1 MNSIYKL
8 KTLWGCKMSTQ
19 QWHKIIFSYSQI
31 TTGDD
36 SELIDMFNK
45 IFMEVGAPQ
54 NFALFSEIPESGPA
68 LIHYLSP
75 AASKDMGSLIRKYSG
90 TPCEKPKNVKL
101 RLLVG
106 YQSVEKDIDK
116 L

>member
-1 MNSIYKL
+1 ML
-8 KTLWGCKMSTQ
+8 RQ
-19 QWHKIIFSYSQI
+19 QWHKIVFSHSQI
-31 TTGDD
+31 TTGDN
-36 SELIDMFNK
+36 SEMMDMFNK
-45 IFMEVGAPQ
+45 IFMKLGAPQ
-54 NFALFSEIPESGPA
+54 NFALFSEIPESGPD

-90 TPCEKPKNVKL
+90 TSCEKPENVKL

>member
-1 MNSIYKL
+1 
-8 KTLWGCKMSTQ
+8 
-19 QWHKIIFSYSQI
+19 
-31 TTGDD
+31 
-36 SELIDMFNK
+36 
-45 IFMEVGAPQ
+45 MEFGAPQ
-54 NFALFSEIPESGPA
+54 NFALFSEIPKSGPD

-90 TPCEKPKNVKL
+90 TPCEKPENVKL

-106 YQSVEKDIDK
+106 YQSVEKNIDN

>member
-1 MNSIYKL
+1 
-8 KTLWGCKMSTQ
+8 MSAQ
-19 QWHKIIFSYSQI
+19 QWHKIVFSHSQI
-31 TTGDD
+31 TAGDEK
-36 SELIDMFNK
+36 ELMDIFNK
-45 IFMEVGAPQ
+45 IFMELGAPQ
-54 NFALFSEIPESGPA
+54 NFALLSEIPESGPE

-75 AASKDMGSLIRKYSG
+75 AASKDMGSVIRKYSS

-106 YQSVEKDIDK
+106 YQSVEKNINK

>member
-1 MNSIYKL
+1 
-8 KTLWGCKMSTQ
+8 MSAQ
-19 QWHKIIFSYSQI
+19 LWHKIVFSHSQI
-31 TTGDD
+31 SAGND
-36 SELIDMFNK
+36 SELMDMFNK
-45 IFMEVGAPQ
+45 IFMELGAPQ
-54 NFALFSEIPESGPA
+54 NFALLSEIPESGPD

-75 AASKDMGSLIRKYSG
+75 AASKDTGSIIRKYSG
-90 TPCEKPKNVKL
+90 TPCEKPENVKL

>member
-1 MNSIYKL
+1 
-8 KTLWGCKMSTQ
+8 MSTQ
-19 QWHKIIFSYSQI
+19 QWHKIVFSHSQI
-31 TTGDD
+31 SAGDD
-36 SELIDMFNK
+36 SEMMDMFNK
-45 IFMEVGAPQ
+45 IFMDLGAPQ
-54 NFALFSEIPESGPA
+54 NFALFSEIPKSGPD

-90 TPCEKPKNVKL
+90 TPCEKPENVKL

-106 YQSVEKDIDK
+106 YQSVEKNIDN

>member
-1 MNSIYKL
+1 M
-8 KTLWGCKMSTQ
+8 M
-19 QWHKIIFSYSQI
+19 
-31 TTGDD
+31 
-36 SELIDMFNK
+36 DMFNK
-45 IFMEVGAPQ
+45 IFMKLGAPQ
-54 NFALFSEIPESGPA
+54 SFALFSEIPESGPD

-90 TPCEKPKNVKL
+90 TSCKKPENVKL

>member
-1 MNSIYKL
+1 ML
-8 KTLWGCKMSTQ
+8 RQ
-19 QWHKIIFSYSQI
+19 RWHKIIFSHSQI
-31 TTGDD
+31 TTGDN
-36 SELIDMFNK
+36 SKLMDMFNK
-45 IFMEVGAPQ
+45 IFMKLGAPQ
-54 NFALFSEIPESGPA
+54 NFALFSEIPESGPD

-75 AASKDMGSLIRKYSG
+75 AASKDMDSLIRKYSG
-90 TPCEKPKNVKL
+90 TPCEKPENVKL

>member
-1 MNSIYKL
+1 
-8 KTLWGCKMSTQ
+8 MSTQ
-19 QWHKIIFSYSQI
+19 LWHKIVFSHSQI
-31 TTGDD
+31 TTGDEK
-36 SELIDMFNK
+36 ELMDMFNK
-45 IFMEVGAPQ
+45 IFMKLGAPQ
-54 NFALFSEIPESGPA
+54 NFALFSEIPESGPD

-75 AASKDMGSLIRKYSG
+75 AASKDMGSIIRKYSG
-90 TPCEKPKNVKL
+90 TPCEKPENVKL